1 MADATLARDVHPGL
15 AGLTLED
22 FAARLASAEPVP
34 GGGSASAVAAAL
46 AASLVEMVA
55 RLSRD
60 RPKYAD
66 YATTHERAA
75 ARAEELRRRFLELA
89 QRDADA
95 YSNLSEA
102 MRLPRSSDGEAAVRN
117 ERIRA
122 AARRA
127 TEVPLEVVRSA
138 HDLAGEIECL
148 AGRSNRNASSDLVV
162 AALLAEAAA
171 GGAGQNVL
179 VNLPSVADG
188 EWAGATTLELHEHL
202 EAVQHLARVTRE
214 VVGGGNLRDP
224 EES

>member
-1 MADATLARDVHPGL
+1 
-15 AGLTLED
+15 
-22 FAARLASAEPVP
+22 
-34 GGGSASAVAAAL
+34 
-46 AASLVEMVA
+46 
-55 RLSRD
+55 
-60 RPKYAD
+60 
-66 YATTHERAA
+66 
-75 ARAEELRRRFLELA
+75 
-89 QRDADA
+89 
-95 YSNLSEA
+95 

-214 VVGGGNLRDP
+214 VVGGGNLRDA
-224 EES
+224 EEA